1 AFHSGAFGAAWR
13 GSLPILPVVVLGAR
27 RKLPSGAVLP
37 RPGRLEV
44 RFCGPIASETFEST
58 KALMQ
63 GTRAAMLEQLGE
75 HDLARAPAA
84 ADGPEHARP
93 EKEPQHAHPESEPKR
108 LLPESGPERARPEG
122 GLAPP
127 AAHICE

>member
-1 AFHSGAFGAAWR
+1 RPGLKAFHSGAFGAAWR

-27 RKLPSGAVLP
+27 QKLPSGALLP
-37 RPGRLEV
+37 RPGPLEV
-44 RFCGPIASETFEST
+44 RICAAIASETFEST

-63 GTRAAMLEQLGE
+63 QTRAAMLEQLGE
-75 HDLARAPAA
+75 PDLALARPGKPDLAEARAPENAPDRGSA
-84 ADGPEHARP
+84 ED
-93 EKEPQHAHPESEPKR
+93 
-108 LLPESGPERARPEG
+108 